1 MAILPGLFACGQPIP
16 SKRIAWCYVHKWV
29 AFRLMAV
36 LLSLRK
42 ESCWLLSPTSKGWR
56 GVKRL
61 QVRLCLVSVFIFP
74 KVFWD
79 GSSPFCSFLPV
90 NLQAAGRPYSVLL
103 STLADRGGDQ
113 MTITSSQI
121 STKSNP
127 TWVQIS
133 SLPLLDCIILGK
145 LLNLSELSSSARW
158 WHSSPYLIEPQCIL
172 NSNVCQA
179 SHSLLSKVGC

>member
-1 MAILPGLFACGQPIP
+1 MCINGLPLDSWQACCPWEKNPVGYSHLQV
-16 SKRIAWCYVHKWV
+16 KA
-29 AFRLMAV
+29 
-36 LLSLRK
+36 
-42 ESCWLLSPTSKGWR
+42 EE

-61 QVRLCLVSVFIFP
+61 QARFCFVSDFIFP

-79 GSSPFCSFLPV
+79 ESSPFWSFLPV

-103 STLADRGGDQ
+103 PTLEDRGGDQ

-133 SLPLLDCIILGK
+133 SLLLLDCIILGK

-158 WHSSPYLIEPQCIL
+158 WHSCPYLIEPPCIL
-172 NSNVCQA
+172 NNNVCQA
-179 SHSLLSKVGC
+179 FHSLLSKIGC